1 MKSHFLLALIGI
13 VTLFISS
20 CSTTTVSYYNSLKFV
35 FSDNSVRYTIEQIQ
49 NSQADLMQIRAGD
62 RDAASLALAYIDGD
76 KYRWVSGD
84 KVIFTMH
91 HGVIIRTE
99 GLNNDL
105 HYTGNLQF
113 NPLSSD
119 KQLRFDWKRQIDL
132 HGVGYGIPVN
142 SSWRIVGE
150 ETLLYSDMSLP
161 VIKIVEN
168 ITFSDLTPFIDTGL
182 EWQNTYLLHRNTKQ
196 LLASTQKF
204 NPKGDTYEMLYLSRI
219 VRQLNKEG
227 AL

>member
-150 ETLLYSDMSLP
+150 ETLSYSDMSLP

-168 ITFSDLTPFIDTGL
+168 T
-182 EWQNTYLLHRNTKQ
+182 E
-196 LLASTQKF
+196 
-204 NPKGDTYEMLYLSRI
+204 
-219 VRQLNKEG
+219 
-227 AL
+227 